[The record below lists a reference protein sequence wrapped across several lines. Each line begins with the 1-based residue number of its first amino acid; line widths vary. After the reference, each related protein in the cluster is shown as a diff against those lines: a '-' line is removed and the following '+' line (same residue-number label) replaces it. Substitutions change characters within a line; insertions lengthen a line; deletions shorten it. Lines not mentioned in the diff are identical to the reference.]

1 MYVLVLGSKHCIWFM
16 IITHNCNPII
26 TGIEN
31 SLFSSIDDYHPDWGS
46 SRMVR
51 YNVALSLGPH
61 SLGPP
66 VSQKITTTHFLSL
79 KKQLYKNVSFIKY
92 PLVA

>member
-31 SLFSSIDDYHPDWGS
+31 SLFSSIDDYHPVGLGIFKDGPLQ
-46 SRMVR
+46 RCTVTGAPLIGAPR
-51 YNVALSLGPH
+51 IPENHNYSL
-61 SLGPP
+61 
-66 VSQKITTTHFLSL
+66 
-79 KKQLYKNVSFIKY
+79 SFIKKTTI
-92 PLVA
+92 